1 MDKSEIRTEEDIARV
16 DNYIK
21 VLEKQKKEF
30 SKLQKKSKKMY
41 LRLQEGFTNEQK
53 EGAKITAR
61 KKQEQKEWFYQNIWK
76 PYREKGIKDIK
87 SILIQAKNNHE
98 ISVEDNKYHFS
109 TSDNNKFSK
118 SLSTLQNW
126 HTEFKKR
133 SNDSQ

>member
-1 MDKSEIRTEEDIARV
+1 MNKSKIKILEDIETANRDVRKNLTGLNSRV
-16 DNYIK
+16 
-21 VLEKQKKEF
+21 KKHID
-30 SKLQKKSKKMY
+30 
-41 LRLQEGFTNEQK
+41 RLQNGYTNEQK
-53 EGAKITAR
+53 RGAEITAK

-98 ISVEDNKYHFS
+98 ISVEDNKYHFT
-109 TSDNNKFSK
+109 TSDNNKISK

-133 SNDSQ
+133 NNDSL